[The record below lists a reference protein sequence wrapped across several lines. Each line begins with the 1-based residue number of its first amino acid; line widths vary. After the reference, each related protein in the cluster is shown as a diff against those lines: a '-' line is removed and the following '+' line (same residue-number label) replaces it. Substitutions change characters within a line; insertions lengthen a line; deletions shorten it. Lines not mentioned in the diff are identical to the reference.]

1 MLTAEKHEQG
11 LQSYREGRFDEAVC
25 RLGEALAEGQTSEL
39 WNDWA
44 VAQSA
49 CGRAVDAE
57 QGFRRALEC
66 DPRDGQAAANLGAL
80 LAQSGQ
86 LEAAM
91 GMFERALLGHNIDS
105 AESATVKNR
114 LAQCRMDLVRAEV
127 PKIKWWHSINLGNG
141 IVTPGAYDA
150 SSLLDRIAL
159 PERLDGL
166 SVLDIGARD
175 GYFAFEA
182 ERRGAGRVLA
192 TGSYVW
198 PNNILSGKA
207 GFQLARRV
215 LGSKVEDMNVDVM
228 NLSPE
233 NVGQFD
239 IVLFLDVLHQLPHP
253 LLALDRVRSVT
264 KRLLIM
270 ETLVDLA
277 HFEEPVMA
285 FYASARATDASTN
298 WWGPNESCCVDMLKA
313 VGFQQIGIAGRLAA
327 APIGAK
333 EQVSYGRVAFH
344 ALVWGA

>member
-1 MLTAEKHEQG
+1 MLTAEKHEQA
-11 LQSYREGRFDEAVC
+11 LQCYREGRFDEAVC
-25 RLGEALAEGQTSEL
+25 RLGEALAEEQTSEL

-44 VAQSA
+44 VAHLA

-57 QGFRRALEC
+57 HGFRRALEC
-66 DPRDGQAAANLGAL
+66 DPRDAQAAANLGAL

-86 LEAAM
+86 IEAAI
-91 GMFERALLGHNIDS
+91 GMFERALAGHKIGS
-105 AESATVKNR
+105 EESATVKKS
-114 LAQCRMDLVRAEV
+114 LAQCRLKLLQADV

-150 SSLLDRIAL
+150 SSLLGRIAM

-175 GYFAFEA
+175 GYFSFEA
-182 ERRGAGRVLA
+182 ERRGAARVLA
-192 TGSYVW
+192 TDSYVW
-198 PNNILSGKA
+198 PNNTVSGKA
-207 GFQLARRV
+207 GFQLARSA

-228 NLSPE
+228 SLSPE

-239 IVLFLDVLHQLPHP
+239 VVLFLDALHQLPHP

-285 FYASARATDASTN
+285 FYASAKATDASSG
-298 WWGPNESCCVDMLKA
+298 WWGPNESCCLDMLKA
-313 VGFQQIGIAGRLAA
+313 VGFRQIGIAGRLAA
-327 APIGAK
+327 APIGSK

-344 ALVWGA
+344 ALAWGA

>member
-1 MLTAEKHEQG
+1 MLTAEKHEQA

-25 RLGEALAEGQTSEL
+25 RLGEALAEEQTSEL

-44 VAQSA
+44 VAHLA
-49 CGRAVDAE
+49 CGRAANAE

-66 DPRDGQAAANLGAL
+66 DPRDAQAAANLGAL

-86 LEAAM
+86 FEAAM
-91 GMFERALLGHNIDS
+91 GMFERALAGPKIDP
-105 AESATVKNR
+105 AESVTVRKS
-114 LAQCRMDLVRAEV
+114 LAQCRLNLLRAEV
-127 PKIKWWHSINLGNG
+127 PKINWWHSIDLGNG

-150 SSLLDRIAL
+150 RSLLDRIAM

-175 GYFAFEA
+175 GYFSFEA
-182 ERRGAGRVLA
+182 ERRGAA
-192 TGSYVW
+192 S
-198 PNNILSGKA
+198 
-207 GFQLARRV
+207 V
-215 LGSKVEDMNVDVM
+215 LGSKVEDTNVDVM

-239 IVLFLDVLHQLPHP
+239 VVLFLDVLHQLPHP

-285 FYASARATDASTN
+285 FYASAKATDASSG
-298 WWGPNESCCVDMLKA
+298 WWGPNESCCVD
-313 VGFQQIGIAGRLAA
+313 
-327 APIGAK
+327 
-333 EQVSYGRVAFH
+333 
-344 ALVWGA
+344 